1 MRAWPRADNEAVQDR
16 KHMLIWACV
25 AGSLAVHAVS
35 MVILSIL
42 PSPERPRLVDA
53 PEPSLELST
62 DLTLAPPEPSAVP
75 EPAVMPPE
83 PVAPEPSPTPEQE
96 PAPEEPETKPETK
109 TEIAPQPAAIALP
122 AEPKAPVEEPRPAA
136 PAPSKPATS
145 VPPAPARVQPSAPK
159 AAPASFAGA
168 KTVRAST
175 IVYAVDAS
183 GAMASSLSIVLEEL
197 RRSVARLTPEQK
209 FTVILF
215 HETPGRSTGHESF
228 SSQPIAAT
236 PDNLRKLD
244 AFLATARPGGRSNPL
259 LGLEPALEC
268 RPDLIFFLARSIRR
282 SGPGASWGPG
292 KAAVLTRLNELNS
305 VDAKTGR
312 RPVVI
317 KTIQF
322 LEPDPTGLMNAIGT
336 IHGDGPGSAVVY
348 TLPATPG

>member
-1 MRAWPRADNEAVQDR
+1 MKPPPRADNEAVHDR

-42 PSPERPRLVDA
+42 PSPDRPRLVDA

-62 DLTLAPPEPSAVP
+62 DLTLAPPEPSPVP
-75 EPAVMPPE
+75 EPAVVP
-83 PVAPEPSPTPEQE
+83 PEPSPTPE
-96 PAPEEPETKPETK
+96 PTPPPEEPETKPETK
-109 TEIAPQPAAIALP
+109 PEIAPQPAAVSLP
-122 AEPKAPVEEPRPAA
+122 AEPQAPVEEPRPV
-136 PAPSKPATS
+136 PPPPSKPAPS

-197 RRSVARLTPEQK
+197 RRSVARLTPDQK

-215 HETPGRSTGHESF
+215 HESPGQSGGGGHESF

-259 LGLEPALEC
+259 LGLEPALES

-305 VDAKTGR
+305 VDTKTGR

-322 LEPDPTGLMNAIGT
+322 LEPDPTGLMDAIGT

-348 TLPATPG
+348 TLPATPN